1 MAGTHSSVGSGT
13 NPKAWTK
20 KEWKQ
25 IKSNTMGKNKFA
37 DRIFEQIEAAPALI
51 SKDDVQ
57 SIENVIARDSF
68 RRAAL
73 LFATSSGAEL
83 CRKIENDREFA
94 RAVAHVHEELG
105 SVVERYRELASL
117 IHTVDARLMIALCG
131 REDMQEII
139 QEVRQEGA

>member
-25 IKSNTMGKNKFA
+25 IKSNSMGKNKFA
-37 DRIFEQIEAAPALI
+37 DRLFEQIEAAPALI

-57 SIENVIARDSF
+57 SIENVIARDAF

-83 CRKIENDREFA
+83 CRQVEGDREFA
-94 RAVAHVHEELG
+94 CAVAHVQHELG
-105 SVVERYRELASL
+105 NVVKRYRELADLLDVVNTRLLLSL
-117 IHTVDARLMIALCG
+117 CS
-131 REDMQEII
+131 REDMQEILDA
-139 QEVRQEGA
+139 VGRKGD